1 MIKSLGNFYEGKNV
15 FVTGHTGFKGSW
27 LSLWLH
33 FLGAKVTGYA
43 LDPPTRPNLFEL
55 CKLDKLINS
64 IICDVRDLD
73 SLKKSM
79 LETKPDIVIHM
90 AAQPLVRESYRNPV
104 ETYSI
109 NVMGT
114 VNLIEATRNCNSI
127 RAILNVTSD
136 KCYENKDWCWG
147 YRENEPLG
155 GFDPYSNS
163 KACSELITLSYKDSF
178 FNEMDYETH
187 GVCLASARAGN
198 VIGGGDWGIDRL
210 FPDCIR
216 AFLNGEN
223 VVIRYPNAVRP
234 WQHVF
239 EPISGY
245 LLLIQKMYENGPK
258 YAGGWNFGPNDYDA
272 KTVEW
277 VIKEICTKWG
287 EGASYEIDKDCGK
300 NFHEANYLKLDC
312 SKAKSL
318 LNWCPKW
325 TLAQAIDCVIEW
337 TKAYKER
344 QNVKEVCLMQIK
356 EYMYDKD

>member
-1 MIKSLGNFYEGKNV
+1 MIRSLGNFYDGKRV

-27 LSLWLH
+27 LCLWLH
-33 FLGAKVTGYA
+33 FLGAKITGYA
-43 LDPPTRPNLFEL
+43 LDPPTDPNLFEL

-79 LETKPDIVIHM
+79 LETKPGIVIHM

-104 ETYSI
+104 ETYST

-163 KACSELITLSYKDSF
+163 KACSELITLSYRDSF
-178 FNEMDYETH
+178 FNKKEYETH

-216 AFLNGEN
+216 AFLKGEN

-239 EPISGY
+239 EPVSGY
-245 LLLIQKMYENGPK
+245 LLLIQKMYENGPE

-287 EGASYEIDKDCGK
+287 EGASYEIDRDRGE

-318 LNWCPKW
+318 LNWHPKW
-325 TLAQAIDCVIEW
+325 SLTQAIDCVIEW
-337 TKAYKER
+337 TKAYKES
-344 QNVKEVCLMQIK
+344 QNVKEVCLRQIK